1 MVCINDETD
10 SREIHTVVLYTAL
23 IDLYK
28 VVAYLHL
35 LVFICNHFW
44 TLHVYLL
51 EERGVYFV
59 TKTSQNLV
67 SVITHAYKSTLLSNY
82 TITVRIKHRYLS
94 NMTCGGAFLVA

>member
-35 LVFICNHFW
+35 L
-44 TLHVYLL
+44 LSVYL
-51 EERGVYFV
+51 
-59 TKTSQNLV
+59 
-67 SVITHAYKSTLLSNY
+67 
-82 TITVRIKHRYLS
+82 
-94 NMTCGGAFLVA
+94 